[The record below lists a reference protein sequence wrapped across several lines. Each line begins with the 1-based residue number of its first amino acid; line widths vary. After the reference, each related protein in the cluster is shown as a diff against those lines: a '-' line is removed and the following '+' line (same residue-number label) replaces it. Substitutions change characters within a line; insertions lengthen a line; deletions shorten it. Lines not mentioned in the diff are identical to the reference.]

1 MDYKV
6 DSILTRVALRNN
18 PRCGTGSMPP
28 VAC

>member
-1 MDYKV
+1 V